1 MKSAGKARNNGLYR
15 HIRTSKEIIRNL
27 LNDLPNNMAENVKR
41 KKKKRAVL
49 IVLMTLVLAVLAV
62 VCVYE
67 TELNKLDSNDGVD
80 NSFYDSQ
87 FKNKKV
93 MVIVPHEDDDLLIS
107 GQVLPPMYKNG
118 ADVRV
123 VFATNGD
130 KRVSAYTRQSEAC
143 NALEKLGIP
152 REKVIFLGYPDGT
165 QLYVGKKAF
174 SFSSGWDHTYAGKGF
189 KDYHFDRFGTHAKYT
204 AENMVDDI
212 ESVVLEYRPDYIL
225 AIDFDTHTDHRGVSI
240 SFEKAM
246 ERILKKESGYTPK
259 VLKCFGYSLAW
270 KSKPDFYALNIKS
283 TVMQDREKNN
293 DPSYETDVPQYRWN
307 NRVRLPI
314 DKKSLSHSI
323 LRCSEYKA
331 LSEHLS
337 QYAYCYSER
346 IINGDSVYWNRR
358 TDSLTYNADISVSSG
373 DASLLN
379 DFRLIGVGNRT
390 AGPNVKLENC
400 VSRFDKNDAQKTVT
414 VKFDSPKTVSCVS
427 LYDNFGLNSNILG
440 GVITFSD
447 GSKVEVPALNADGS
461 ETRVVFEPKH
471 NITSFTFK
479 VTEYEGVAGLD
490 EIEAFENADY
500 DMDFSLIKLKN
511 ADTDDYIYNYL
522 ITPDEKSLNLGVY
535 LSNPNA
541 GYTIKIIEGDGV
553 KLEGNTLVF
562 DDDFEKCTVR
572 AELNGDPSTYDQIT
586 VKRLSERELKSYESF
601 EKVNKTVFKIDTL
614 RLKTKNLFVNG
625 YVYEELNDFVKSLEK
640 KAGIEISE

>member
-1 MKSAGKARNNGLYR
+1 
-15 HIRTSKEIIRNL
+15 
-27 LNDLPNNMAENVKR
+27 MAENVKR

-49 IVLMTLVLAVLAV
+49 IVLMALVLAVLAV

-107 GQVLPPMYKNG
+107 GQVLPSMYKNG

-165 QLYVGKKAF
+165 QLYIGKKAF

-246 ERILKKESGYTPK
+246 ERILKKEGGYTPK

-390 AGPNVKLENC
+390 AGLHVKLENC

-461 ETRVVFEPKH
+461 ETRVVFETKH

-500 DMDFSLIKLKN
+500 DMGFSLIKLKN

>member
-1 MKSAGKARNNGLYR
+1 M
-15 HIRTSKEIIRNL
+15 
-27 LNDLPNNMAENVKR
+27 KR

-49 IVLMTLVLAVLAV
+49 IVLMALVLAVLAV

-259 VLKCFGYSLAW
+259 VFKCFGYSLAW

-307 NRVRLPI
+307 NRIRLPI

-400 VSRFDKNDAQKTVT
+400 VSRFNKNDAQKTVT

-500 DMDFSLIKLKN
+500 DMGFSLIKLKN

-541 GYTIKIIEGDGV
+541 GYTIKIIEGDSV

-614 RLKTKNLFVNG
+614 RLKMKNLFVNG

>member
-1 MKSAGKARNNGLYR
+1 
-15 HIRTSKEIIRNL
+15 
-27 LNDLPNNMAENVKR
+27 MAENVKR

-49 IVLMTLVLAVLAV
+49 IVLMALVLAVLAV

-107 GQVLPPMYKNG
+107 GQVLPSMYKNG

-283 TVMQDREKNN
+283 AVMQDREKNN

-500 DMDFSLIKLKN
+500 DMGFSLIKLKN

>member
-1 MKSAGKARNNGLYR
+1 
-15 HIRTSKEIIRNL
+15 
-27 LNDLPNNMAENVKR
+27 MAENVKR

-49 IVLMTLVLAVLAV
+49 IVLMALVLAVLAV

-107 GQVLPPMYKNG
+107 GQVLPSMYKNG

-165 QLYVGKKAF
+165 QLYVGKKAY
-174 SFSSGWDHTYAGKGF
+174 SFSSGWGHTYAGKGF

-259 VLKCFGYSLAW
+259 VFKCFGYSLAW

-447 GSKVEVPALNADGS
+447 GSKVEVPTLNADGS

-500 DMDFSLIKLKN
+500 DMGFSLIKLKN

-522 ITPDEKSLNLGVY
+522 ITPDEKSLNLGAY
-535 LSNPNA
+535 ASDPNA
-541 GYTIKIIEGDGV
+541 GYTIKIIEGDSV

-601 EKVNKTVFKIDTL
+601 EKVNKTVFKIDTF

>member
-1 MKSAGKARNNGLYR
+1 
-15 HIRTSKEIIRNL
+15 
-27 LNDLPNNMAENVKR
+27 MAENVKR

-49 IVLMTLVLAVLAV
+49 IVLMALVLAVLAV

-143 NALEKLGIP
+143 NVLEKLGIP

-500 DMDFSLIKLKN
+500 DMGFSLIKLKN

-541 GYTIKIIEGDGV
+541 GYTIKIIEGDSV

-614 RLKTKNLFVNG
+614 RLKMKNLFVNG

>member
-1 MKSAGKARNNGLYR
+1 
-15 HIRTSKEIIRNL
+15 
-27 LNDLPNNMAENVKR
+27 MAENVKR

-49 IVLMTLVLAVLAV
+49 IVLMALVLAVLAV

-307 NRVRLPI
+307 NRIRLPI

-390 AGPNVKLENC
+390 AGLHVKLENC

-500 DMDFSLIKLKN
+500 DMGFSLIKLKN

-541 GYTIKIIEGDGV
+541 GYTIKIIEGGGV

-614 RLKTKNLFVNG
+614 RLKMKNLFVNG
-625 YVYEELNDFVKSLEK
+625 YVYEKLYDFVKSLEK

>member
-1 MKSAGKARNNGLYR
+1 
-15 HIRTSKEIIRNL
+15 
-27 LNDLPNNMAENVKR
+27 MAENVKR
-41 KKKKRAVL
+41 KKKKRAAL
-49 IVLMTLVLAVLAV
+49 IVLMALVLAVLAV

-107 GQVLPPMYKNG
+107 GQVLPSMYKNG

-130 KRVSAYTRQSEAC
+130 KSVSAYTRQSEAC

-165 QLYVGKKAF
+165 QLYVGKKAY

-189 KDYHFDRFGTHAKYT
+189 KDYHFDRFGTHAQYT

-212 ESVVLEYRPDYIL
+212 ESVILEYRPDYIL

-270 KSKPDFYALNIKS
+270 KSKPDFYALNIKN

-293 DPSYETDVPQYRWN
+293 DPSYETDVPQYRWSS
-307 NRVRLPI
+307 RVRLPI

-379 DFRLIGVGNRT
+379 NFRLIGVGNRT

-400 VSRFDKNDAQKTVT
+400 VSRFDKSDAQKTVT

-500 DMDFSLIKLKN
+500 DMGFSLIKLKN

-522 ITPDEKSLNLGVY
+522 ITPDEKSLNLGVN

-541 GYTIKIIEGDGV
+541 GYTIKIIESDSV

-614 RLKTKNLFVNG
+614 RLKVKNLFVNG
-625 YVYEELNDFVKSLEK
+625 YVYEQLNDFVKSLEK
-640 KAGIEISE
+640 KAGIDIK

>member
-1 MKSAGKARNNGLYR
+1 
-15 HIRTSKEIIRNL
+15 
-27 LNDLPNNMAENVKR
+27 MAENVKR

-49 IVLMTLVLAVLAV
+49 IVLMALVLAVLAV

-259 VLKCFGYSLAW
+259 VLKCFGHSLAW

-307 NRVRLPI
+307 NRIRLPI

-390 AGPNVKLENC
+390 AGLHVKLENC

-535 LSNPNA
+535 LSDPNA
-541 GYTIKIIEGDGV
+541 GYTIKIIEGDSV

>member
-1 MKSAGKARNNGLYR
+1 
-15 HIRTSKEIIRNL
+15 
-27 LNDLPNNMAENVKR
+27 MAENVKR

-49 IVLMTLVLAVLAV
+49 IVLMALVLAVLAV

-107 GQVLPPMYKNG
+107 GQVLPSMYKNG

-165 QLYVGKKAF
+165 QLYVGKKAY

-189 KDYHFDRFGTHAKYT
+189 KDYHFDRFGTHAQYT

-212 ESVVLEYRPDYIL
+212 ESVILEYRPDYIL

-293 DPSYETDVPQYRWN
+293 DPSYETDVPQYRWSS
-307 NRVRLPI
+307 RVRLPI

-400 VSRFDKNDAQKTVT
+400 VSRFDKSDAQKTVT

-500 DMDFSLIKLKN
+500 DMGFSLIKLKN

-522 ITPDEKSLNLGVY
+522 ITPDEKSLNLGVN

-614 RLKTKNLFVNG
+614 RLKMKNLFVNG
-625 YVYEELNDFVKSLEK
+625 YVYEKLNDFVKSLEK
-640 KAGIEISE
+640 KAGIDIK

>member
-1 MKSAGKARNNGLYR
+1 
-15 HIRTSKEIIRNL
+15 
-27 LNDLPNNMAENVKR
+27 MAENVKR

-49 IVLMTLVLAVLAV
+49 IVLMALVLAVLAV

-307 NRVRLPI
+307 NRIRLPI

-500 DMDFSLIKLKN
+500 DMGFSLIKLKN

-541 GYTIKIIEGDGV
+541 GYTIKIIEGGGV

>member
-1 MKSAGKARNNGLYR
+1 
-15 HIRTSKEIIRNL
+15 
-27 LNDLPNNMAENVKR
+27 MAENVKR
-41 KKKKRAVL
+41 KKKKRAAL
-49 IVLMTLVLAVLAV
+49 IVLMALVLAVLAV

-107 GQVLPPMYKNG
+107 GQVLPSMYKNG

-165 QLYVGKKAF
+165 QLYVGKKAY

-189 KDYHFDRFGTHAKYT
+189 KDYHFDRFGTHAQYT

-212 ESVVLEYRPDYIL
+212 ESVILEYRPDYIL

-293 DPSYETDVPQYRWN
+293 DPSYETDVPQYRWSS
-307 NRVRLPI
+307 RVRLPI

-379 DFRLIGVGNRT
+379 NFRLIGVGNRT

-400 VSRFDKNDAQKTVT
+400 VSRFDKSDAQKTVT

-490 EIEAFENADY
+490 EIEAFEKSDY
-500 DMDFSLIKLKN
+500 DMGFSLIKLKN

-522 ITPDEKSLNLGVY
+522 ITPDEKSLNLGIY

-601 EKVNKTVFKIDTL
+601 EKINKTVFKIDTL

-625 YVYEELNDFVKSLEK
+625 YVYEKLNDFVKSLEK
-640 KAGIEISE
+640 KAGIEIK

>member
-1 MKSAGKARNNGLYR
+1 
-15 HIRTSKEIIRNL
+15 
-27 LNDLPNNMAENVKR
+27 MAENVKR

-49 IVLMTLVLAVLAV
+49 IVLMALVLAVLAV

-500 DMDFSLIKLKN
+500 DMGFSLIKLKN

-541 GYTIKIIEGDGV
+541 GYTIKIIEGDSV

-586 VKRLSERELKSYESF
+586 VKRLSERGLKSYESF

-614 RLKTKNLFVNG
+614 RLKMKNLFVNG

>member
-1 MKSAGKARNNGLYR
+1 
-15 HIRTSKEIIRNL
+15 
-27 LNDLPNNMAENVKR
+27 MAENVKR
-41 KKKKRAVL
+41 KKKKRAAL
-49 IVLMTLVLAVLAV
+49 IVLMALVLAVLAV

-107 GQVLPPMYKNG
+107 GQVLPSMYKNG

-165 QLYVGKKAF
+165 QLYVGKKAY

-189 KDYHFDRFGTHAKYT
+189 KDYHFDRFGTHAQYT

-212 ESVVLEYRPDYIL
+212 ESVILEYRPDYIL

-293 DPSYETDVPQYRWN
+293 DPSYETDVPQYRWSS
-307 NRVRLPI
+307 RVRLPI

-379 DFRLIGVGNRT
+379 NFRLIGVGNRT

-500 DMDFSLIKLKN
+500 DMGFSLIKLKN

-522 ITPDEKSLNLGVY
+522 ITPDEKSLNLGVN

-614 RLKTKNLFVNG
+614 RLKMKNLFVNG
-625 YVYEELNDFVKSLEK
+625 YVYEKLNDFVKSLEK
-640 KAGIEISE
+640 KAGIEIK

>member
-1 MKSAGKARNNGLYR
+1 
-15 HIRTSKEIIRNL
+15 
-27 LNDLPNNMAENVKR
+27 MAENVKR
-41 KKKKRAVL
+41 KKKKRSVL
-49 IVLMTLVLAVLAV
+49 IVLMALVLAVLAV

-240 SFEKAM
+240 SFEKAI

-390 AGPNVKLENC
+390 AGLHVKLENC

-500 DMDFSLIKLKN
+500 DMGFSLIKLKN

-572 AELNGDPSTYDQIT
+572 AELNGDPSTYDQII

-614 RLKTKNLFVNG
+614 RLKMKNLFVNG
-625 YVYEELNDFVKSLEK
+625 YVYEKLNDFVKSLEK

>member
-1 MKSAGKARNNGLYR
+1 
-15 HIRTSKEIIRNL
+15 
-27 LNDLPNNMAENVKR
+27 MAENVKR

-49 IVLMTLVLAVLAV
+49 IVLMALVLAVLAV

-107 GQVLPPMYKNG
+107 GQVLPSMYKNG

-130 KRVSAYTRQSEAC
+130 KSVSAYTRQSEAC

-165 QLYVGKKAF
+165 QLYVGKKAY

-189 KDYHFDRFGTHAKYT
+189 KDYHFDRFGTHAQYT

-212 ESVVLEYRPDYIL
+212 ESVILEYRPDYIL

-293 DPSYETDVPQYRWN
+293 DPSYETDVPQYRWSS
-307 NRVRLPI
+307 RVRLPI

-500 DMDFSLIKLKN
+500 DMGFSLIKLKN

-522 ITPDEKSLNLGVY
+522 ITPDEKSLNLGVN

-614 RLKTKNLFVNG
+614 RLKMKNLFVNG
-625 YVYEELNDFVKSLEK
+625 YVYEKLNDFVKSLEK

>member
-1 MKSAGKARNNGLYR
+1 
-15 HIRTSKEIIRNL
+15 
-27 LNDLPNNMAENVKR
+27 MAENVKR

-107 GQVLPPMYKNG
+107 GQVLPSMYKNG

-479 VTEYEGVAGLD
+479 VTEYEGVAGHD

-572 AELNGDPSTYDQIT
+572 AELNDDPSTYDQIT

-614 RLKTKNLFVNG
+614 RLKMKNLFVNG
-625 YVYEELNDFVKSLEK
+625 YVYEKLNDFVKSLEK

>member
-1 MKSAGKARNNGLYR
+1 
-15 HIRTSKEIIRNL
+15 
-27 LNDLPNNMAENVKR
+27 MAENVKR

-49 IVLMTLVLAVLAV
+49 IVLMALVLAVLAV

-307 NRVRLPI
+307 NRIRLPI

-390 AGPNVKLENC
+390 AGLHVKLENC

-440 GVITFSD
+440 GVITSSD

-535 LSNPNA
+535 LSDPNA
-541 GYTIKIIEGDGV
+541 GYTIKIIEGDSV

-586 VKRLSERELKSYESF
+586 VNRLSERELKSYESF

>member
-1 MKSAGKARNNGLYR
+1 
-15 HIRTSKEIIRNL
+15 
-27 LNDLPNNMAENVKR
+27 MAENVKR

-49 IVLMTLVLAVLAV
+49 IVLMALVLAVLAV

-346 IINGDSVYWNRR
+346 IINGDSFYWNRR

-390 AGPNVKLENC
+390 AGLHVKLENC

-500 DMDFSLIKLKN
+500 DMGFSLIKLKN

-541 GYTIKIIEGDGV
+541 GYTIKIIEGDSV

-572 AELNGDPSTYDQIT
+572 AELNGDPSTYDQII

-614 RLKTKNLFVNG
+614 RLKMKNLFVNG

>member
-1 MKSAGKARNNGLYR
+1 
-15 HIRTSKEIIRNL
+15 
-27 LNDLPNNMAENVKR
+27 MAENVKR

-49 IVLMTLVLAVLAV
+49 IVLMALVLAVLAV

-390 AGPNVKLENC
+390 AGLHVKLENC

-414 VKFDSPKTVSCVS
+414 VKFDSTKTVSCVS

-500 DMDFSLIKLKN
+500 DMGFSLIKLKN

-541 GYTIKIIEGDGV
+541 GYTIKIIEGDSV

-572 AELNGDPSTYDQIT
+572 AELNGDPSTYDQII

-614 RLKTKNLFVNG
+614 RLKMKNLFVNG

>member
-1 MKSAGKARNNGLYR
+1 
-15 HIRTSKEIIRNL
+15 
-27 LNDLPNNMAENVKR
+27 MAENVKR

-49 IVLMTLVLAVLAV
+49 IVLMALVLAVLAV

-93 MVIVPHEDDDLLIS
+93 MVIDPHEDDDLLIS

-500 DMDFSLIKLKN
+500 DMGFSLIKLKN

-522 ITPDEKSLNLGVY
+522 ITPDEKSLNLGAY
-535 LSNPNA
+535 ASDPNA
-541 GYTIKIIEGDGV
+541 GYTIKIIEGDSV

-614 RLKTKNLFVNG
+614 RLKMKNLFVNG

>member
-1 MKSAGKARNNGLYR
+1 
-15 HIRTSKEIIRNL
+15 
-27 LNDLPNNMAENVKR
+27 MAENVKR

-49 IVLMTLVLAVLAV
+49 IVLMALVLAVLAV

-67 TELNKLDSNDGVD
+67 TELNKLDSNNGVD

-107 GQVLPPMYKNG
+107 GQVLPSMYKNG

-500 DMDFSLIKLKN
+500 DMGFSLIKLKN

>member
-1 MKSAGKARNNGLYR
+1 
-15 HIRTSKEIIRNL
+15 
-27 LNDLPNNMAENVKR
+27 MAENVKR

-165 QLYVGKKAF
+165 QLYVGKKAS

-337 QYAYCYSER
+337 QYALLLFR
-346 IINGDSVYWNRR
+346 THNKRR
-358 TDSLTYNADISVSSG
+358 
-373 DASLLN
+373 
-379 DFRLIGVGNRT
+379 
-390 AGPNVKLENC
+390 
-400 VSRFDKNDAQKTVT
+400 
-414 VKFDSPKTVSCVS
+414 
-427 LYDNFGLNSNILG
+427 FGL
-440 GVITFSD
+440 
-447 GSKVEVPALNADGS
+447 
-461 ETRVVFEPKH
+461 
-471 NITSFTFK
+471 
-479 VTEYEGVAGLD
+479 
-490 EIEAFENADY
+490 
-500 DMDFSLIKLKN
+500 
-511 ADTDDYIYNYL
+511 
-522 ITPDEKSLNLGVY
+522 
-535 LSNPNA
+535 
-541 GYTIKIIEGDGV
+541 
-553 KLEGNTLVF
+553 LESPYGQ
-562 DDDFEKCTVR
+562 
-572 AELNGDPSTYDQIT
+572 PHI
-586 VKRLSERELKSYESF
+586 
-601 EKVNKTVFKIDTL
+601 
-614 RLKTKNLFVNG
+614 
-625 YVYEELNDFVKSLEK
+625 
-640 KAGIEISE
+640 

>member
-1 MKSAGKARNNGLYR
+1 
-15 HIRTSKEIIRNL
+15 
-27 LNDLPNNMAENVKR
+27 MAENVKR
-41 KKKKRAVL
+41 KKKKRAAL
-49 IVLMTLVLAVLAV
+49 IVLMALVLAVLAV

-107 GQVLPPMYKNG
+107 GQVLPSMYKNG

-130 KRVSAYTRQSEAC
+130 KSVSAYTRQSEAC

-165 QLYVGKKAF
+165 QLYVGKKAY

-189 KDYHFDRFGTHAKYT
+189 KDYHFDRFGTHAQYT

-212 ESVVLEYRPDYIL
+212 ESVILEYRPDYIL

-293 DPSYETDVPQYRWN
+293 DPSYETDVPQYRWSS
-307 NRVRLPI
+307 RVRLPI

-379 DFRLIGVGNRT
+379 NFRLIGVGNRT

-400 VSRFDKNDAQKTVT
+400 VSRFDKSDAQKTVT

-500 DMDFSLIKLKN
+500 DMGFSLIKLKN

-522 ITPDEKSLNLGVY
+522 ITPDEKSLNLGVN

-601 EKVNKTVFKIDTL
+601 EKVNKTIFKIDTL
-614 RLKTKNLFVNG
+614 RLKVKNLFVNG
-625 YVYEELNDFVKSLEK
+625 YVYEQLNDFVKSLEK
-640 KAGIEISE
+640 KAGIDIK

>member
-1 MKSAGKARNNGLYR
+1 
-15 HIRTSKEIIRNL
+15 
-27 LNDLPNNMAENVKR
+27 MAENVKR
-41 KKKKRAVL
+41 KKKKRAAL
-49 IVLMTLVLAVLAV
+49 IVLMALVLAVLAV

-107 GQVLPPMYKNG
+107 GQVLPSMYKNG

-130 KRVSAYTRQSEAC
+130 KSVSAYTRQSEAC
-143 NALEKLGIP
+143 NALVKLGIP

-165 QLYVGKKAF
+165 QLYVGKKAY

-189 KDYHFDRFGTHAKYT
+189 KDYHFDRFGTHAQYT

-212 ESVVLEYRPDYIL
+212 ESVILEYRPDYIL

-293 DPSYETDVPQYRWN
+293 DPSYETDVPQYRWSS
-307 NRVRLPI
+307 RVRLPI

-379 DFRLIGVGNRT
+379 NFRLIGVGNRT

-400 VSRFDKNDAQKTVT
+400 VSRFDKSDAQKTVT

-500 DMDFSLIKLKN
+500 DMGFSLIKLKN

-522 ITPDEKSLNLGVY
+522 ITPDEKSLNLGVN

-625 YVYEELNDFVKSLEK
+625 YVYEKLHDFVKSLEK

>member
-1 MKSAGKARNNGLYR
+1 
-15 HIRTSKEIIRNL
+15 
-27 LNDLPNNMAENVKR
+27 MAENVKR

-49 IVLMTLVLAVLAV
+49 IVLMALVLAVLAV

-307 NRVRLPI
+307 NRIRLPI

-390 AGPNVKLENC
+390 AGLHVKLENC

-461 ETRVVFEPKH
+461 EIRVVFEPKH

-535 LSNPNA
+535 LSDPNA
-541 GYTIKIIEGDGV
+541 GYTIKIIEGDSV

>member
-1 MKSAGKARNNGLYR
+1 
-15 HIRTSKEIIRNL
+15 
-27 LNDLPNNMAENVKR
+27 MAENVKR

-49 IVLMTLVLAVLAV
+49 IVLMALVLAVLAV

-93 MVIVPHEDDDLLIS
+93 MVIVPLEDDDLLIS

-259 VLKCFGYSLAW
+259 VFKCFGYSLAW

-307 NRVRLPI
+307 NRIRLPI

-400 VSRFDKNDAQKTVT
+400 VSRFNKNDAQKTVT

-500 DMDFSLIKLKN
+500 DMGFSLIKLKN

-541 GYTIKIIEGDGV
+541 GYTIKIIEGDSV

-614 RLKTKNLFVNG
+614 RLKMKNLFVNG

>member
-1 MKSAGKARNNGLYR
+1 
-15 HIRTSKEIIRNL
+15 
-27 LNDLPNNMAENVKR
+27 MAENVKR

-49 IVLMTLVLAVLAV
+49 IVLMALVLAVLAV

-107 GQVLPPMYKNG
+107 GQVLPSMYKNG

-165 QLYVGKKAF
+165 QLYVGKKAY

-246 ERILKKESGYTPK
+246 ERILKKERGYTPK

-471 NITSFTFK
+471 NITSFAFK

-500 DMDFSLIKLKN
+500 DMGFSLIKLKN

-541 GYTIKIIEGDGV
+541 GYTIKIIEGGGV

-625 YVYEELNDFVKSLEK
+625 YVYEKLNDFVKSLEK

>member
-1 MKSAGKARNNGLYR
+1 
-15 HIRTSKEIIRNL
+15 
-27 LNDLPNNMAENVKR
+27 MAENVKR

-49 IVLMTLVLAVLAV
+49 IVLMALVLAVLAV

-107 GQVLPPMYKNG
+107 GQVLPSMYKNG

-165 QLYVGKKAF
+165 QLYVGKKAY

-189 KDYHFDRFGTHAKYT
+189 KDYHFDRFGTHAQYT

-212 ESVVLEYRPDYIL
+212 ESVILEYRPDYIL

-293 DPSYETDVPQYRWN
+293 DPSYETDVPQYRWSS
-307 NRVRLPI
+307 RVRLPI

-379 DFRLIGVGNRT
+379 NFRLIGVGNRT

-400 VSRFDKNDAQKTVT
+400 VSRFDKSDAQKTVT

-490 EIEAFENADY
+490 EIEAFEKSDY
-500 DMDFSLIKLKN
+500 DMGFSLIKLKN

-522 ITPDEKSLNLGVY
+522 ITPDEKSLNLGIY

-553 KLEGNTLVF
+553 KLEENTLVF

-601 EKVNKTVFKIDTL
+601 EKINKTVFKIDTL

-625 YVYEELNDFVKSLEK
+625 YVYEKLNDFVKSLEK
-640 KAGIEISE
+640 KAGIEIK

>member
-1 MKSAGKARNNGLYR
+1 
-15 HIRTSKEIIRNL
+15 
-27 LNDLPNNMAENVKR
+27 MAENVKR

-49 IVLMTLVLAVLAV
+49 IVLMALVLAVLAV

-259 VLKCFGYSLAW
+259 VFKCFGYSLAW

-307 NRVRLPI
+307 NRIRLPI

-346 IINGDSVYWNRR
+346 IINGNSVYWNRR

-400 VSRFDKNDAQKTVT
+400 VSRFNKNDAQKTVT

-500 DMDFSLIKLKN
+500 DMGFSLIKLKN

-541 GYTIKIIEGDGV
+541 GYTIKIIEGDSV

-614 RLKTKNLFVNG
+614 RLKMKNLFVNG

>member
-1 MKSAGKARNNGLYR
+1 
-15 HIRTSKEIIRNL
+15 
-27 LNDLPNNMAENVKR
+27 MAENVKR
-41 KKKKRAVL
+41 KKKKRAAL
-49 IVLMTLVLAVLAV
+49 IVLMALVLAVLAV

-307 NRVRLPI
+307 NRIRLPI

-390 AGPNVKLENC
+390 AGLHVKLENC

-500 DMDFSLIKLKN
+500 DMGFSLIKLKN

-541 GYTIKIIEGDGV
+541 GYTIKIIEGDSV

>member
-1 MKSAGKARNNGLYR
+1 M
-15 HIRTSKEIIRNL
+15 
-27 LNDLPNNMAENVKR
+27 KR

-49 IVLMTLVLAVLAV
+49 IVLMALVLAVLAV

-107 GQVLPPMYKNG
+107 GQVLPSMYKNG

-390 AGPNVKLENC
+390 AGPHVKLENC
-400 VSRFDKNDAQKTVT
+400 VSRFDKNDAQKTLT

-500 DMDFSLIKLKN
+500 DMGFSLIKLKN
-511 ADTDDYIYNYL
+511 ADTDDYMYNYL

-535 LSNPNA
+535 ASDPNA
-541 GYTIKIIEGDGV
+541 GYTIKIIEGDSV

-625 YVYEELNDFVKSLEK
+625 YVYEKLNDFVKSLEK

>member
-1 MKSAGKARNNGLYR
+1 
-15 HIRTSKEIIRNL
+15 
-27 LNDLPNNMAENVKR
+27 MAENVKR

-49 IVLMTLVLAVLAV
+49 IVLMALVLAVLAV

-67 TELNKLDSNDGVD
+67 TELNKLDLNDGVD

-107 GQVLPPMYKNG
+107 GQVLPSMYKNG

-165 QLYVGKKAF
+165 QLYVGKKAY

-189 KDYHFDRFGTHAKYT
+189 KDYHFDRFGTHAQYT

-212 ESVVLEYRPDYIL
+212 ESVILEYRPDYIL

-293 DPSYETDVPQYRWN
+293 DPSYETDVPQYRWSS
-307 NRVRLPI
+307 RVRLPI

-379 DFRLIGVGNRT
+379 NFRLIGVGNRT

-400 VSRFDKNDAQKTVT
+400 VSRFDKSDAQKTVT

-500 DMDFSLIKLKN
+500 DMGFSLIKLKN

-522 ITPDEKSLNLGVY
+522 ITPDEKSLNLGVN

-614 RLKTKNLFVNG
+614 RLKVKNLFVNG
-625 YVYEELNDFVKSLEK
+625 YVYEQLNDFVKSLEK
-640 KAGIEISE
+640 KAGIEIK

>member
-1 MKSAGKARNNGLYR
+1 
-15 HIRTSKEIIRNL
+15 
-27 LNDLPNNMAENVKR
+27 MAENVKR

-49 IVLMTLVLAVLAV
+49 IVLMALVLAVLAV

-323 LRCSEYKA
+323 FRCSEYKA

-390 AGPNVKLENC
+390 AGPHVKLENC

-500 DMDFSLIKLKN
+500 DMGFSLIKLKN

-541 GYTIKIIEGDGV
+541 GYTIKIIEGGGV

-614 RLKTKNLFVNG
+614 RLKMKNLFVNG
-625 YVYEELNDFVKSLEK
+625 YVYEKLYDFVKSLEK

>member
-1 MKSAGKARNNGLYR
+1 
-15 HIRTSKEIIRNL
+15 
-27 LNDLPNNMAENVKR
+27 MAENVKR

-49 IVLMTLVLAVLAV
+49 IVLMALVLAVLAV

-107 GQVLPPMYKNG
+107 GQVLPSMYKNG

-165 QLYVGKKAF
+165 QLYVGKKAY

-390 AGPNVKLENC
+390 AGPHVKLENC
-400 VSRFDKNDAQKTVT
+400 VSRFDKNDAQKAVT

-461 ETRVVFEPKH
+461 ETRVLFEPKH

-500 DMDFSLIKLKN
+500 DMGFSLIKLKN

-522 ITPDEKSLNLGVY
+522 ITPDEKSLNLGAY
-535 LSNPNA
+535 TSDPNA
-541 GYTIKIIEGDGV
+541 GYTIKIIEGDSV

-601 EKVNKTVFKIDTL
+601 EKVNKIVFKIDTL

-625 YVYEELNDFVKSLEK
+625 YVYEKLNDFVKSLEK

>member
-1 MKSAGKARNNGLYR
+1 
-15 HIRTSKEIIRNL
+15 
-27 LNDLPNNMAENVKR
+27 MAENVKR

-49 IVLMTLVLAVLAV
+49 IVLMALVLAVLAV

-259 VLKCFGYSLAW
+259 VFKCFGYSLAW

-307 NRVRLPI
+307 NRIRLPI

-400 VSRFDKNDAQKTVT
+400 VSRFNKNDAQKTVT

-500 DMDFSLIKLKN
+500 DMGFSLIKLKN

-541 GYTIKIIEGDGV
+541 GYTIKIIEGDSV

-614 RLKTKNLFVNG
+614 RLKMKNLLSTDMFMR
-625 YVYEELNDFVKSLEK
+625 S
-640 KAGIEISE
+640 

>member
-1 MKSAGKARNNGLYR
+1 
-15 HIRTSKEIIRNL
+15 
-27 LNDLPNNMAENVKR
+27 MAENVKR

-49 IVLMTLVLAVLAV
+49 IVLMALVLAVLAV

-174 SFSSGWDHTYAGKGF
+174 SFSSGWDHPYAGKGF

-307 NRVRLPI
+307 NRIRLPI

-390 AGPNVKLENC
+390 AGLHVKLENC

-500 DMDFSLIKLKN
+500 DMGFSLIKLKN

-522 ITPDEKSLNLGVY
+522 ITPDEKSLNLGAY
-535 LSNPNA
+535 ASDPNA
-541 GYTIKIIEGDGV
+541 GYTIKIIEGDSV

-614 RLKTKNLFVNG
+614 RLKMKNLFVNG

>member
-1 MKSAGKARNNGLYR
+1 
-15 HIRTSKEIIRNL
+15 
-27 LNDLPNNMAENVKR
+27 MAENVKR

-49 IVLMTLVLAVLAV
+49 IVLMALVLAVLAV

-107 GQVLPPMYKNG
+107 GQVLPSMYKNG

-500 DMDFSLIKLKN
+500 DMGFSLIKLKN

-535 LSNPNA
+535 LSDPNA
-541 GYTIKIIEGDGV
+541 GYTIKIIEGDSV

-572 AELNGDPSTYDQIT
+572 AELNGDPSTYDQII

-614 RLKTKNLFVNG
+614 RLKMKNLFVNG
-625 YVYEELNDFVKSLEK
+625 YVYEKLNDFVKSLEK

>member
-1 MKSAGKARNNGLYR
+1 
-15 HIRTSKEIIRNL
+15 
-27 LNDLPNNMAENVKR
+27 MAENVKR

-49 IVLMTLVLAVLAV
+49 IVLMALVLAVLAV

-500 DMDFSLIKLKN
+500 DMGFSLIKLKN

-541 GYTIKIIEGDGV
+541 GYTIKIIEGDGI

-614 RLKTKNLFVNG
+614 RLKMKNLFVNG

-640 KAGIEISE
+640 KAGIENSE

>member
-1 MKSAGKARNNGLYR
+1 
-15 HIRTSKEIIRNL
+15 
-27 LNDLPNNMAENVKR
+27 MAENVKR

-49 IVLMTLVLAVLAV
+49 IVLMALVLAVLAV

-259 VLKCFGYSLAW
+259 VFKCFGYSLAW

-307 NRVRLPI
+307 NRIRLPI

-346 IINGDSVYWNRR
+346 IINGASVYWNRR

-400 VSRFDKNDAQKTVT
+400 VSRFNKNDAQKTVT

-500 DMDFSLIKLKN
+500 DMGFSLIKLKN

-541 GYTIKIIEGDGV
+541 GYTIKIIEGDSV

-614 RLKTKNLFVNG
+614 RLKMKNLFVNG

>member
-1 MKSAGKARNNGLYR
+1 
-15 HIRTSKEIIRNL
+15 
-27 LNDLPNNMAENVKR
+27 MAENVKR

-49 IVLMTLVLAVLAV
+49 IVLMALVLAVLAV

-107 GQVLPPMYKNG
+107 GQVRPPMYKNG

-500 DMDFSLIKLKN
+500 DMGFSLIKLKN

-535 LSNPNA
+535 LSNLNA
-541 GYTIKIIEGDGV
+541 GYTIKIIEGDSV